1 MPTGFAT
8 EIDLS
13 KLDKMIN
20 KLETNLQRFVDK
32 SKDAQTQ
39 VVDAFTKMGTNG
51 VNKFVSQLS
60 GAINQVMEI
69 GKKGSA
75 IKWDS
80 QNLNRYIDQVNQLI
94 KLVQQVGGA
103 GFTLPTANLNKQFA
117 SISRLKDDLKV
128 VNELLNKGEKT
139 GTDSNGNAI
148 YRQLTAAEQNYFVE
162 LKKNI
167 QEQLKFQQQSIQ
179 ERLASVK
186 KALQEELKETQEIE
200 KKKTQARNQSYK
212 GAIKYSDKANSL
224 EQERKAI
231 KNLEAARESLKKT
244 DANYSSQLEELN
256 RRINAHRI
264 NVEAATKTEAQRN
277 ALTSSTRAEYARLLA
292 EQDKLRQSYDKLKQ
306 SQVALGNTPETTAA
320 LQNIVKR
327 YRDVYAEIQRYKQS
341 ANGQLDATERKFLAD
356 QASVFAENERRK
368 TEIAQQEADK
378 RATISSAEAR
388 KVINSARGAKN
399 VNQQIAA
406 IQQLKN
412 ARDKLDKTD
421 KDYKKTLE
429 DLNKAI
435 KKHQEEIDKARGK
448 VDSANNSHRR
458 LMDTAGQL
466 QRKLAL
472 VFSVSAIQGYIS
484 KLMQIRGEFEMQ
496 QRSLQV
502 LLQDKDEANKLWDKT
517 VALAVKSP
525 FRVKDLVTYTKQL
538 AAYRVETDK
547 LYETNKM
554 LADVSAGLGVDMNR
568 LILAFGQVKA
578 ANYLRGTELRQFS
591 EAGVNMLGELAE
603 YFTELE
609 GRAVS
614 VGDVFE
620 RVSKRMVTF
629 EHVNTIFQK
638 ITSEGGIFYK
648 MQEKQSETLQGMI
661 MNFRDSMDL
670 MMNDIGKSSDSTL
683 KGAIKLAKEFVDN
696 WRQAEPIIKSVAYS
710 FLAVFSIQQLSKV
723 GKAITAIGN
732 AIKTHP
738 YIAALSA
745 LSAIVIT
752 CYQWANAQSQ
762 VNAALKEVEDEGLLS
777 MRESI
782 NLYHELADTVN
793 DVTKSHEE
801 RNKAL
806 SMLKT
811 KLQDIL
817 PDEYLE
823 LEYIQKIKG
832 SYKEAEEAMFAYYNA
847 KVKAQKEDKIRTTFA
862 ESITT
867 DTGDLTSA
875 LTTQIKEFKGW
886 NNEIKEIM
894 LSGISG
900 AVNSTINDVESGKV
914 KPENILNTIS
924 ERMDKYG
931 GKWFDAHLAPK
942 FSQAIDKMLM
952 TDNWSLVSRN
962 INQLTNSFSEMES
975 VLSSLNGLYTE
986 TYDEYLAGEE
996 INRETKNV
1004 EKAVEL
1010 FKKASSRYEE
1020 YVMVIPTLKKDIAT
1034 QRKEI
1039 EEDIQGLLENT
1050 PKEFEAYVP
1059 LLKDIFAQL
1068 KKEADK
1074 GEFDLR
1080 AAIQRIQQSL
1090 YAIKDGKGNIIGG
1103 LAKVAKDNIQ
1113 FADEWRNAGHA
1124 AIENFQEGIT
1134 KEADKLDMTPMQKAV
1149 IKGARGIAK
1158 KFGVDLNLFKNFIP
1172 SSNEA
1177 LSNVSKNLE
1186 SYIKDW
1192 EDRIK
1197 KFKSSSSVEGFGVLS
1212 PDILT
1217 ERTEE
1222 IKKMEDALP
1231 ALREFAKLLGVIFK
1245 PGKTKHDKLIEEQI
1259 KIVDQMNK
1267 KYKELN
1273 KTLTKT
1279 ESLQGAFAAY
1289 KDAFADAYGR
1299 NDVRKMSADEF
1310 ASKVLNFPNEDDV
1323 VKWFDKLAT
1332 QTKNVEDKLKVE
1344 LKKGE
1349 YVYDMKVRVKA
1360 EDDKMLIE
1368 NIEDMF
1374 SGYEMSIEL
1383 QKLNISKDLAKQL
1396 FNIDSVDLSSIRNK
1410 ISSELA
1416 KAQATGGQEDRVKE
1430 LKKQLEKV
1438 EELEDKAMKER
1449 LKKYTQYLV
1458 KAQSERVKIKLE
1470 EMRQLEEI
1478 EKLGYTDT
1486 QKQQITQAIKVET
1499 QQKLDKEAWESFKNT
1514 DFYIQMFEDL
1524 GVVSENVLDDL
1535 QKRLAEMRGSLSNLS
1550 PKELK
1555 EVVAQLERVTSE
1567 QINRNPF
1574 KNLGDTINN
1583 GIKALKRLK
1592 DEQDAYND
1600 ALKNQESTQGVID
1613 SLQIS
1618 IEEAKNKQKSAKATL
1633 ENATATKEQ
1642 KEQAMAVLANTSLEI
1657 VNNEKLL
1664 DVEIKRLAVQKDIT
1678 EEAAKKLIFTR
1689 EEASEFNKTVNS
1701 VGAWGS
1707 TITDSVSQLTGM
1719 LENWG
1724 IDFGEEFEGVLSGF
1738 GQAFGAL
1745 ENIDLTKPMSII
1757 SGVTG
1762 VVAGL
1767 GNAFASIFGFGN
1779 KDKKKEKQIQREI
1792 KFVEDLER
1800 AYEKLEKAIDN
1811 AYSINTLQLSGK
1823 AAKDNLEAQI
1833 ASYKKMIAAE
1843 EDKKKTDQDRI
1854 KEWQLAIEDLIEQKA
1869 ELDKQLVSTATG
1881 GIMDDVLSAA
1891 QEFTNAW
1898 LEAFNETGDGLSGLE
1913 DNFKETMLEMVKQ
1926 QAAMLISNSY
1936 IEKWKKQLE
1945 QYINPD
1951 DLELS
1956 TDEAKKWV
1964 NAVTTSLPQLNQALE
1979 NYFTAMQQAGVDLG
1993 GGTSGEL
2000 SGLQRGIQSV
2010 SESTAQIIEAYL
2022 NSVRFYVADSNTK
2035 LTQLVNQ
2042 VVGGENTPNPILS
2055 ELKTQTE
2062 LVRGISTLLNS
2073 VVRGSHSMGGQGIK
2087 VFIS

>member
-94 KLVQQVGGA
+94 TLVQQFKGA
-103 GFTLPTANLNKQFA
+103 GFTLPTDNLNKNFE
-117 SISRLKDDLKV
+117 SISKLKEDLKL
-128 VNELLNKGEKT
+128 VNELLSKGDKDPKT
-139 GTDSNGNAI
+139 NA
-148 YRQLTAAEQNYFVE
+148 YRQLTAAEQNYVVE

-186 KALQEELKETQEIE
+186 KALQEELKETQETE

-244 DANYSSQLEELN
+244 DADYSAKLEELN

-264 NVEAATKTEAQRN
+264 DIEAATKTEAQRN
-277 ALTSSTRAEYARLLA
+277 ALTSSTRAEYARLLT

-306 SQVALGNTPETTAA
+306 SQATLGSTPESTAA

-356 QASVFAENERRK
+356 QASAFAENEIRK
-368 TEIAQQEADK
+368 TEIAQQEANK
-378 RATISSAEAR
+378 RATITSAEAR
-388 KVINSARGAKN
+388 KVITSASGAKN
-399 VNQQIAA
+399 VNQQIVA
-406 IQQLKN
+406 IQQLKD

-429 DLNKAI
+429 ELNKAI

-670 MMNDIGKSSDSTL
+670 MLNDIGKSSDSTL

-696 WRQAEPIIKSVAYS
+696 WRQAEPIIKSIAYS
-710 FLAVFSIQQLSKV
+710 FLAVFSVQQLSKV
-723 GKAITAIGN
+723 GKMITAIGN
-732 AIKTHP
+732 AIKAHP

-762 VNAALKEVEDEGLLS
+762 VNAALKEVEDEGLSS

-782 NLYHELADTVN
+782 NLYHELANTVN
-793 DVTKSHEE
+793 DATKSHEE

-894 LSGISG
+894 LSGIAG

-931 GKWFDAHLAPK
+931 GKWFDVHLAPK
-942 FSQAIDKMLM
+942 FSQAIDQMLM

-962 INQLTNSFSEMES
+962 VNQLTNSFSEMES

-1020 YVMVIPTLKKDIAT
+1020 YVRVIPTLKKDIAT

-1113 FADEWRNAGHA
+1113 FADAWRNAGHA

-1360 EDDKMLIE
+1360 EDDKLLIDQ
-1368 NIEDMF
+1368 IEDMF

-1383 QKLNISKDLAKQL
+1383 QKLNIPP
-1396 FNIDSVDLSSIRNK
+1396 
-1410 ISSELA
+1410 ELA
-1416 KAQATGGQEDRVKE
+1416 KSLFNVDSLSLDALRKNLQSRKGEFIGTEMEEEYRE
-1430 LKKQLEKV
+1430 YLKKIDEM
-1438 EELEDKAMKER
+1438 EDKEQKER
-1449 LKKYTQYLV
+1449 LKKYV
-1458 KAQSERVKIKLE
+1458 KYMLQAQSERVKIKID
-1470 EMRQLEEI
+1470 EMNQLAEI
-1478 EKLGYTDT
+1478 EKLNVSELDKNIMRQGVHEET
-1486 QKQQITQAIKVET
+1486 QK
-1499 QQKLDKEAWESFKNT
+1499 KLDKAAWEDFKNS
-1514 DFYIQMFEDL
+1514 DMYVRIFEDL
-1524 GVVSENVLDDL
+1524 DRASSKVLSAMQDKL
-1535 QKRLAEMRGSLSNLS
+1535 VELRGSLSELSPENLKEIVRLEEKIAEAKIDKNPFAGLITSIKNLS
-1550 PKELK
+1550 SARKELNK
-1555 EVVAQLERVTSE
+1555 LEEEHGLTYEEGLKTYEE
-1567 QINRNPF
+1567 QKKKI
-1574 KNLGDTINN
+1574 
-1583 GIKALKRLK
+1583 
-1592 DEQDAYND
+1592 DE
-1600 ALKNQESTQGVID
+1600 
-1613 SLQIS
+1613 LQIS
-1618 IEEAKNKQKSAKATL
+1618 IKKLTDEYGADTPNAVFEKEDLETLKKANKELAEIL
-1633 ENATATKEQ
+1633 EKMGLFNSQASNASKGIEDSFGGMSNIFS
-1642 KEQAMAVLANTSLEI
+1642 QAAQSTNDIANA
-1657 VNNEKLL
+1657 L
-1664 DVEIKRLAVQKDIT
+1664 DKMGALGDAQKDNFETIAGIFGGMSGIMSGA
-1678 EEAAKKLIFTR
+1678 EKIASGNPFAIVVGGIEAL
-1689 EEASEFNKTVNS
+1689 
-1701 VGAWGS
+1701 G
-1707 TITDSVSQLTGM
+1707 
-1719 LENWG
+1719 
-1724 IDFGEEFEGVLSGF
+1724 GV
-1738 GQAFGAL
+1738 
-1745 ENIDLTKPMSII
+1745 
-1757 SGVTG
+1757 
-1762 VVAGL
+1762 
-1767 GNAFASIFGFGN
+1767 ASIVGEIFAIG
-1779 KDKKKEKQIQREI
+1779 DKKKERQIQREI

-1800 AYEKLEKAIDN
+1800 EYEKLEKAIDN
-1811 AYSINTLQLSGK
+1811 AYSINTLQASGK
-1823 AAKDNLEAQI
+1823 KAKDNIEEQI

-1843 EDKKKTDQDRI
+1843 EDKKKTDEDRI

-1898 LEAFNETGDGLSGLE
+1898 LEAFNDTGDGLSGLE

-1926 QAAMLISNSY
+1926 QAAMLISQSY
-1936 IEKWKKQLE
+1936 VEKWKKQLE

-1951 DLELS
+1951 DLNLS

-1964 NAVTTSLPQLNQALE
+1964 NAVATSLPQLNQALE
-1979 NYFTAMQQAGVDLG
+1979 NYFTAMQQAGVDLSG
-1993 GGTSGEL
+1993 GQGEL
-2000 SGLQRGIQSV
+2000 SGLQRGIQGV
-2010 SESTAQIIEAYL
+2010 TEETAQIIEAYL
-2022 NSVRFYVADSNTK
+2022 NSIRFFVAEQNTY
-2035 LTQLVNQ
+2035 LSQIAASFGNTEIENPMVEQLR
-2042 VVGGENTPNPILS
+2042 IIAA
-2055 ELKTQTE
+2055 QTSAINSLLQG
-2062 LVRGISTLLNS
+2062 LVRGGHTL
-2073 VVRGSHSMGGQGIK
+2073 GGTGLK